1 MHLYTLGYIYS
12 WYYHQALQK
21 SANKEEIYLFL
32 SYTLNSFIH
41 FFHLFILRI
50 FAYDSVSDS
59 ILILGK
65 VCLQVVFNPSALR
78 ERVDRKKETSD
89 GY

>member
-1 MHLYTLGYIYS
+1 MEKLKLYTLGFIYA

-41 FFHLFILRI
+41 FFH
-50 FAYDSVSDS
+50 
-59 ILILGK
+59 
-65 VCLQVVFNPSALR
+65 
-78 ERVDRKKETSD
+78 
-89 GY
+89 